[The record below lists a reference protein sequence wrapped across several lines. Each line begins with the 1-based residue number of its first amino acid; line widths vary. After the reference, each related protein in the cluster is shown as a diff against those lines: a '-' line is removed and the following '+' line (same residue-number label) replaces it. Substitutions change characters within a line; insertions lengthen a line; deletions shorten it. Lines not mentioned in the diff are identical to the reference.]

1 MSVPVTDPIIKA
13 HERAHQ
19 MRSVERKLRRVAK
32 RESMARH
39 IKRAKDILAEFG
51 LDDSVEHL
59 VIDLPVPK
67 QTETG
72 GLTLTE
78 NNSESSHESDI

>member
-1 MSVPVTDPIIKA
+1 MSVPVTDPILKA

-19 MRSVERKLRRVAK
+19 MPSVQRKLRRVEK
-32 RESMARH
+32 RESMQRH
-39 IKRAKDILAEFG
+39 IERAKRILAEFG
-51 LDDSVEHL
+51 LDESVEHL

-72 GLTLTE
+72 EFTLTE
-78 NNSESSHESDI
+78 KNSESSHESDI

>member
-1 MSVPVTDPIIKA
+1 MI
-13 HERAHQ
+13 
-19 MRSVERKLRRVAK
+19 
-32 RESMARH
+32 RH
-39 IKRAKDILAEFG
+39 IERAKDILAEFG